1 MAKSERLQTKA
12 GAPRPRRSIQHALN
26 GGTSK
31 ASTEKPQTKE
41 QPKTTDMDLP
51 RTTNVKIILD
61 VEDQ

>member
-31 ASTEKPQTKE
+31 ASTEKPQNKE

-61 VEDQ
+61 MEDR